1 METNHT
7 HKEQQTTTKIK
18 YLIDPKNVNPKKL
31 KFPMVTNIRA
41 KLLLRKAQK
50 NNINNTKAS
59 IIFHML
65 NIM

>member
-18 YLIDPKNVNPKKL
+18 YLIDPKNVNPKKQ

-41 KLLLRKAQK
+41 KLLLGKAQK